1 MAHTRISLLGELH
14 KDSLPS
20 TSAEENLMRSQ
31 GSDDN
36 LFIESLI
43 RTDLLDSMAVGILEG
58 VEGDSCVAAG
68 Q

>member
-20 TSAEENLMRSQ
+20 TSAVENLMRSQ
-31 GSDDN
+31 GSDNN

-43 RTDLLDSMAVGILEG
+43 RAHLLDSMALGILEG

>member
-14 KDSLPS
+14 KDFLPS

-31 GSDDN
+31 GSDN
-36 LFIESLI
+36 NMFIESLI
-43 RTDLLDSMAVGILEG
+43 RAHLLDSVALGIVEG

>member
-1 MAHTRISLLGELH
+1 MAHTRISLQGEVH

-20 TSAEENLMRSQ
+20 TSAEENPMRSQ
-31 GSDDN
+31 GSDEN
-36 LFIESLI
+36 LFIESPI
-43 RTDLLDSMAVGILEG
+43 RADLLDSMAHGIFGG

>member
-14 KDSLPS
+14 KDFLPS

-31 GSDDN
+31 GSDNN

-43 RTDLLDSMAVGILEG
+43 RAHLPDSMALGIVEG

>member
-1 MAHTRISLLGELH
+1 MAHTRISLLGEVH

-20 TSAEENLMRSQ
+20 TSAVENPMRSQ

-43 RTDLLDSMAVGILEG
+43 RADLLDSMAVGIFEG

>member
-1 MAHTRISLLGELH
+1 MAHTRISLLGEVH

>member
-1 MAHTRISLLGELH
+1 MAHTRISLLGEVH

-43 RTDLLDSMAVGILEG
+43 RADLLDSMAVGILEG

>member
-14 KDSLPS
+14 KDFLPS

-31 GSDDN
+31 GSDNN

-43 RTDLLDSMAVGILEG
+43 RADHLDSMALGIVEG

>member
-1 MAHTRISLLGELH
+1 
-14 KDSLPS
+14 
-20 TSAEENLMRSQ
+20 MRSQ

-36 LFIESLI
+36 LLIESLI
-43 RTDLLDSMAVGILEG
+43 MADLPDSMAVGILEG

>member
-1 MAHTRISLLGELH
+1 
-14 KDSLPS
+14 
-20 TSAEENLMRSQ
+20 MRSQ
-31 GSDDN
+31 GSDNN

-43 RTDLLDSMAVGILEG
+43 RAHLLDSMALEIVEG

>member
-1 MAHTRISLLGELH
+1 
-14 KDSLPS
+14 
-20 TSAEENLMRSQ
+20 MRSQ

>member
-20 TSAEENLMRSQ
+20 TSAVENLMRSQ

-43 RTDLLDSMAVGILEG
+43 RVDLGDSMAVGIFEG

>member
-1 MAHTRISLLGELH
+1 
-14 KDSLPS
+14 
-20 TSAEENLMRSQ
+20 MRSQ

-43 RTDLLDSMAVGILEG
+43 RAHLLDSMALGIVEG